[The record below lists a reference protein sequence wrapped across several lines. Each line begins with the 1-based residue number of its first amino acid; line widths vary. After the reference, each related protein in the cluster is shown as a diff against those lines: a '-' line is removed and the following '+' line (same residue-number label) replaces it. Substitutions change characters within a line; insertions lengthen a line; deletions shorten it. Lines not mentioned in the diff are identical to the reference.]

1 MSKKLIKGTINA
13 EEVANRL
20 IEGFSEAI
28 FEIQSGVESLI
39 DEKDSYKEK
48 LKEIFKRL
56 ESLKHDYMEMK
67 QKYEET
73 LVIMQNDEKR
83 LGRMEGKIEDFEKR
97 LTKLEE
103 FRNNLEKERDREY
116 SLLENTKKH
125 VYQQEV
131 KNEVVKDDIKEQKE
145 TNKQQEKK
153 LVDIAIYIGKVSVW
167 IGVAASLGMFLFN
180 QIKIAVK

>member
-1 MSKKLIKGTINA
+1 MGKKLIKGTVNA

-73 LVIMQNDEKR
+73 LTIMQNDEKR
-83 LGRMEGKIEDFEKR
+83 ISRMEGDLKELESRI
-97 LTKLEE
+97 TKLEE
-103 FRNNLEKERDREY
+103 FRKFFEREREREY

-131 KNEVVKDDIKEQKE
+131 KNEFVKDDIKEQKE

>member
-1 MSKKLIKGTINA
+1 MSKKLIKGTVNA

-48 LKEIFKRL
+48 LKDIFKRL
-56 ESLKHDYMEMK
+56 ESLKHDSIEMK
-67 QKYEET
+67 QKYEEA
-73 LVIMQNDEKR
+73 LSIIQNYEQR
-83 LGRMEGKIEDFEKR
+83 INRMENQDFEKR
-97 LTKLEE
+97 LTQLEE
-103 FRNNLEKERDREY
+103 FRKNVEKERDREY

-131 KNEVVKDDIKEQKE
+131 KNEVVKEDIKEQKD
-145 TNKQQEKK
+145 TNKEQTAELKK
-153 LVDIAIYIGKVSVW
+153 LGIEIVKIISVA
-167 IGVAASLGMFLFN
+167 GSVAAIFKYLL
-180 QIKIAVK
+180 